1 MTNFFTES
9 MMTKQQR
16 KHSAHFA
23 LVQVCAD
30 FIANGNYDERLEMQ
44 DYVDALVEN
53 MSIKLGN
60 VERATIVNAYKEAIA
75 KAMKAAKTTESAP
88 K

>member
-16 KHSAHFA
+16 KHIAHFA